1 MISVAG
7 DLSDDDVVDRSA
19 ILTHVAPGLAAPGL
33 GTADLLAV
41 VAGGMGG
48 RSSSEHNT
56 NIPLYSRVKKMFWK
70 LGTGK
75 GERVKRV
82 SIGDIKL
89 L

>member
-1 MISVAG
+1 MISVTG

-56 NIPLYSRVKKMFWK
+56 NKFCYLFNIYFSLSVIILK
-70 LGTGK
+70 
-75 GERVKRV
+75 V
-82 SIGDIKL
+82 SECNCR
-89 L
+89 

>member
-1 MISVAG
+1 MISVTG

-56 NIPLYSRVKKMFWK
+56 NTYIHEMLWTVILFISSIVNESLCD
-70 LGTGK
+70 LG
-75 GERVKRV
+75 RFQN
-82 SIGDIKL
+82 
-89 L
+89 